1 MFVSISGIICGLAIY
16 NYTIINMPF
25 PLALYKKLL
34 NEQIILSDLKG
45 LSPILANS
53 LQSLLDYTDVDLV
66 DVFSLTFDITRDIY
80 GEIKQ
85 IPLKP
90 NGENIAVTQENK
102 YVFFNELK

>member
-1 MFVSISGIICGLAIY
+1 
-16 NYTIINMPF
+16 MPF

-53 LQSLLDYTDVDLV
+53 LQSLLDYQEADLA
-66 DVFSLTFDITRDIY
+66 DVFNLTFDITRDIY

-90 NGENIAVTQENK
+90 NGENITVTQENK
-102 YVFFNELK
+102 YATSILH